1 MAVKKAD
8 LLAGV
13 PPLWKA
19 RFDFLGRAA
28 EKRGLPLC
36 LVGGCVRDL
45 MLRRPPLDWDVVVQG
60 PAAGLV
66 QDALGKFG
74 GEMVHHPS
82 FLTYT
87 IAFSD
92 GTSLDVA
99 TARQETYVQP
109 AALPLVEPAGLS
121 EDFLRRDFTVNAMA
135 AHITPKRWG
144 DLEDPFNGRAD
155 LKRGTLRVLHEKSF
169 VDDPTRLFRAARYA
183 GRYGW
188 SMDAKT
194 KRLAADAVARR
205 GPASLTPAR
214 LRTELEKVLMERDAV
229 PAAALHW
236 KLGLS
241 TFWSGS
247 WQWTPF
253 VKRGLAAGAFKGEPG
268 DRLLFRLLVLSRR
281 EAPADAKA
289 DLVRLEFPR
298 AVSDA
303 AGRALRLLAHFE
315 SEKTVPEDTA
325 RLPAAAAAFFRF
337 ALPRAGAVDR
347 WEAATPLLA
356 GSDLQEL
363 GYAPG
368 PDYQRIFQSLRQARW
383 EGRLKSRADEI
394 RHVIDNFPRNQGD
407 ALDRSPKD

>member
-1 MAVKKAD
+1 MAAEKAGI
-8 LLAGV
+8 LAGV
-13 PPLWKA
+13 PPPWKA
-19 RFDFLGRAA
+19 RFEFLGRAA

-45 MLRRPPLDWDVVVQG
+45 MLRRPPLDWDAVVQG

-66 QDALGKFG
+66 QDALAKFG
-74 GEMVHHPS
+74 GQMVHHPA

-87 IAFSD
+87 ITFAD
-92 GTSLDVA
+92 GTSVDVA

-155 LKRGTLRVLHEKSF
+155 LKRGTLRVLHAKSF
-169 VDDPTRLFRAARYA
+169 IDDPTRLFRAARYA

-194 KRLAADAVARR
+194 KRLAADAVSSR

-214 LRTELEKVLMERDAV
+214 LRTELERALQERDAA

-236 KLGLS
+236 KWGLS

-253 VKRGLAAGAFKGEPG
+253 VKRGLSAGAFKGSEPG
-268 DRLLFRLLVLSRR
+268 DLLLFRLLVLCRR

-298 AVSDA
+298 AASDA
-303 AGRALRLLAHFE
+303 VGRALRLLAHFE
-315 SEKTVPEDTA
+315 SEKTAPEDTA
-325 RLPAAAAAFFRF
+325 RLPAAAAAFLRF

-347 WEAATPLLA
+347 WEAAVPLLA

-383 EGRLKSRADEI
+383 EGRLKTRADEI
-394 RHVIDNFPRNQGD
+394 RHVIDNFPRKQ
-407 ALDRSPKD
+407 